1 MAILVHAPEP
11 TPGTSAPES
20 AAPDLMPSDA
30 VEIPRPD
37 FLQLAWDERLAGHAA
52 ARAREWL
59 AEDLG
64 CECDWTSVWLV
75 PDTAVAD
82 LLVTARA
89 EGLIAG
95 LPLGPIVAAMVDE
108 AVRFEPLVAEGS
120 RVTPGDAVARLAGPV
135 RDVLTI
141 ERTLL
146 NALGRMSGV
155 ATATAELV
163 REAAG
168 RACRVYDTR
177 KTVPGWRMLDK
188 YAVRVGGGW
197 NHRLGLADAILIKD
211 NHLAELRRE
220 GFGAAEAVRRARGR
234 MQAAFPPRRAASTVV
249 EVELDRL
256 DEFREVLEA
265 GPDVVLLDN
274 MPPPAPHGSA
284 GPAGPVGDPRGLRWN
299 PTGEHR
305 RGRCC
310 GRRKDQHRLAH
321 PRVGLARPGARLGDR
336 PRRRKFAL
344 NRAKTPGPRRTQPRA

>member
-1 MAILVHAPEP
+1 
-11 TPGTSAPES
+11 
-20 AAPDLMPSDA
+20 MPSDA

-274 MPPPAPHGSA
+274 MPPPL
-284 GPAGPVGDPRGLRWN
+284 LR
-299 PTGEHR
+299 EAVALR
-305 RGRCC
+305 
-310 GRRKDQHRLAH
+310 DRLA
-321 PRVGLARPGARLGDR
+321 PSVILEASGGIRPGSIAAVAAAGVERISTGWPTHASAWLDLGLDW
-336 PRRRKFAL
+336 A
-344 NRAKTPGPRRTQPRA
+344 TGPGGGNSPSTGQKHPAPEERNLELDESSQSQ